1 MSLCCVVTKFQCT
14 EVMGILMNS
23 SRVSCQLA
31 DHVATVTFQSPPHN
45 FLDIELVKELGD
57 QFEAMDAT
65 RNCRVIVLN
74 SVGGVF
80 CAGANFSESR
90 DVASLDPW
98 PFYTEAMRLFNNRKP
113 IVAAV
118 QGAAV
123 GAGLGLSLVA
133 DFRIGS
139 PQARFSANF
148 NRLGIHPGFGM
159 SKTLPHAIG
168 VQGAARLFYTG
179 ERIGADRALA
189 LGLIDAVSE
198 DQDPLG
204 EAQALAQDIA
214 RSAPEAVQST
224 RSTLRAPFVQAVME
238 AIRHECAVQLDQ
250 FRHPDFREGVR
261 AAAERRVAVFSGS

>member
-1 MSLCCVVTKFQCT
+1 MT
-14 EVMGILMNS
+14 S

-31 DHVATVTFQSPPHN
+31 DHVATVTFQNPPHN

-65 RNCRVIVLN
+65 EDCRAIVL
-74 SVGGVF
+74 SSAGRVF
-80 CAGANFSESR
+80 CAGANFSE
-90 DVASLDPW
+90 VEEGASLDPW
-98 PFYTEAMRLFNNRKP
+98 PFYTEAMRLFKNRKP

-118 QGAAV
+118 QGGAI
-123 GAGLGLSLVA
+123 GAGLGLALVA

-139 PQARFSANF
+139 PQARFAANF

-159 SKTLPHAIG
+159 SHTLVHAIG
-168 VQGAARLFYTG
+168 VQGAARLLYTG

-204 EAQALAQDIA
+204 EAQAMARDIA
-214 RSAPEAVQST
+214 CSAPGAVQST

-238 AIRHECAVQLDQ
+238 AIRHECGVQLDQ

-261 AAAERRVAVFSGS
+261 AAAERRVPVFSGG